1 MAVFLARRIAQG
13 LIVIALVATIVFF
26 LIHVPPGDPFSAA
39 MENPEITEAVRD
51 AWRRA
56 YGLDRP
62 ILEQYLRY
70 VTNVFRGNLGLSISK
85 HRPVIDAL
93 GDAIPNTLMLMVT
106 GLLGGF
112 AIGIAAAVAQVR
124 KRGRA
129 ADKVLGGLSLTF
141 LSIPDFWL
149 AMLMLV
155 GFTYWLP
162 DSAIG
167 GWLPKLPIGGSI
179 SALEYDS
186 LGPVGK
192 LGDRLKHLVLP
203 AVTLMLLYFPIIA
216 RHQKAALLDVIPL
229 EYVTTARAKGVSERQ
244 VIIRHALRNAL
255 LPIITL
261 LGVAFP
267 ALLTGAVFVEKVFS
281 WPGMGLLIVDS
292 ISSRDH
298 PLLTAAVIFGSAFVV
313 TGSIIADVLY
323 RRFDPRLR
331 DEL

>member
-26 LIHVPPGDPFSAA
+26 LIHAAPGDPFSAA
-39 MENPEITEAVRD
+39 MEKPEITETVRQ

-62 ILEQYLRY
+62 VAEQYFRY
-70 VTNVFRGNLGLSISK
+70 VTSVFRGDLGFSFSR

-93 GDAIPNTLMLMVT
+93 GDAIPNTLLLMVS
-106 GLLGGF
+106 GLVGGF
-112 AIGIAAAVAQVR
+112 AIGIATALVQVR
-124 KRGRA
+124 RRGRA

-141 LSIPDFWL
+141 LSVPDFWL
-149 AMLMLV
+149 AMLILV
-155 GFTYWLP
+155 AFTYWLP
-162 DSAIG
+162 NSPIG
-167 GWLPKLPIGGSI
+167 SWLPNIPIGGSI
-179 SALEYDS
+179 DAHVYDS
-186 LGPVGK
+186 LGPLGR
-192 LGDRLKHLVLP
+192 LGDRLKHLALP
-203 AVTLMLLYFPIIA
+203 ALTLMLLYFPIIA
-216 RHQKAALLDVIPL
+216 RHQKAALLDVLPL
-229 EYVTTARAKGVSERQ
+229 EYVTTARAKGVSERR
-244 VIIRHALRNAL
+244 VINRHALRNAL

-281 WPGMGLLIVDS
+281 WPGMGLLIVDT
-292 ISSRDH
+292 IHSRDY
-298 PLLTAAVIFGSAFVV
+298 PLLTAAVILGSAFVV
-313 TGSIIADVLY
+313 TGSIIADILY

>member
-1 MAVFLARRIAQG
+1 MAEFLARRIAQG

-26 LIHVPPGDPFSAA
+26 LIHAAPGDPFSAA
-39 MENPEITEAVRD
+39 MDNPQISEAVRQT
-51 AWRRA
+51 WRRA

-62 ILEQYLRY
+62 IGEQYVRY
-70 VTNVFRGNLGLSISK
+70 VTSVFRGDLGFSFSH
-85 HRPVIDAL
+85 HRPVIDEL
-93 GDAIPNTLMLMVT
+93 GDAIPNTLMLMLT
-106 GLLGGF
+106 GLVGGF
-112 AIGIAAAVAQVR
+112 SIGIATALAQVR
-124 KRGRA
+124 NRGRTT
-129 ADKVLGGLSLTF
+129 DKILGGLSLTF

-149 AMLMLV
+149 ALLMLV

-162 DSAIG
+162 G
-167 GWLPKLPIGGSI
+167 VFPIGGSI
-179 SALEYDS
+179 DLNYDS
-186 LGPVGK
+186 LGPAGK

-229 EYVTTARAKGVSERQ
+229 EYVTTARAKGISERE
-244 VIIRHALRNAL
+244 VINRHALRNAL

-281 WPGMGLLIVDS
+281 WPGMGLLIVNA
-292 ISSRDH
+292 IHSRDY

-313 TGSIIADVLY
+313 TGSIIADILY